1 MSFGNKLVN
10 GLFQA
15 ITPRTAG
22 FSTIDQGML
31 LPPTKFIVI
40 LLMFIGASPAGTGGG
55 IKTTTFTI
63 VLLFLLASMRGKT
76 DVTAMDRRVAT
87 ETVRR
92 ALTITILAI
101 LLVLAA
107 SLAMLGI
114 EGQRGGLYTFEN
126 IIFEVVSAFGTVGL
140 STGLTP
146 SLSLASRVILILVM
160 FVGRV
165 GLMTLVVGLAVRS
178 RKDNANIRYP
188 EERFMVG

>member
-1 MSFGNKLVN
+1 
-10 GLFQA
+10 
-15 ITPRTAG
+15 
-22 FSTIDQGML
+22 
-31 LPPTKFIVI
+31 
-40 LLMFIGASPAGTGGG
+40 
-55 IKTTTFTI
+55 
-63 VLLFLLASMRGKT
+63 
-76 DVTAMDRRVAT
+76 
-87 ETVRR
+87 
-92 ALTITILAI
+92 
-101 LLVLAA
+101 
-107 SLAMLGI
+107 MLGI